1 MHLLATLKSVIRR
14 NRTVIV
20 AAILAGLLVLLL
32 AACDQSSPTVPTIS
46 PATPSVPP
54 TAPLPTTPLP
64 TASAPSGSMLNPVVP
79 TAQAGLTSPGQP
91 DGTATTAPAEPL
103 ATTVVSISTPTQ
115 IAAGVEQSFPTPTI
129 SLALPTASPT
139 VEEIATATLTPTAT
153 LPEPSQTPSSVPA
166 GAAPKSTVDAN
177 PTYVFPVQPASSTN
191 YGPYHHDYP
200 AVDIFC
206 PIGSLFVAP
215 TSGVVDYVST
225 KDIWDPAVDDP
236 ATRGGLSVAIIGD
249 DGVRYYGSHLSS
261 VQLGIVPGVRVVAG
275 QTLGKTGHTGDA
287 RFVEPH
293 LHFGISH
300 PTTPDDWKTRRG
312 EFSPYKYLRAWQAG
326 TQLRPVLK

>member
-1 MHLLATLKSVIRR
+1 MHLLLTLESIIRR
-14 NRTVIV
+14 NRSAIV
-20 AAILAGLLVLLL
+20 AAILAGLLALLL
-32 AACDQSSPTVPTIS
+32 TACDQGSATVPTGAS
-46 PATPSVPP
+46 ATPAVAVS
-54 TAPLPTTPLP
+54 P
-64 TASAPSGSMLNPVVP
+64 TASAPSGSTLNPVVQ
-79 TAQAGLTSPGQP
+79 TTQAGVTSPGQP
-91 DGTATTAPAEPL
+91 GGTGNSIATTVPAEPPATTA
-103 ATTVVSISTPTQ
+103 SSNFTPTQ
-115 IAAGVEQSFPTPTI
+115 VVAGIEQPLPTPTV
-129 SLALPTASPT
+129 SLALPAASPIL
-139 VEEIATATLTPTAT
+139 EEIATATLIPTAN

-166 GAAPKSTVDAN
+166 VAAATSTAGTS

-215 TSGVVDYVST
+215 TGGVVDYVSM

-261 VQLGIVPGVRVVAG
+261 VQQGIVPGVRVAAG
-275 QTLGKTGHTGDA
+275 QTLGRTGHTGDA
-287 RFVEPH
+287 RFVDPH